1 MSKVRVLIA
10 DRHYLVRLGLRSL
23 IESQDG
29 YEICG
34 EAVDG
39 TEVVEKCKQLNPDLL
54 ILDICMPKLSGVNA
68 SRQILKA
75 KPKQKILI
83 VTDVE
88 SEDVIGECVAFG
100 ISGWVWKSD
109 GAVDLLLAIKAA
121 HNNRTFFTP
130 SVAQLVRDGYLRSR
144 HRHPAVPTVP
154 RLTSRQRELVQ
165 LIGEGS
171 STKEAASI
179 LRIAV
184 KTVETHRSNIMQ
196 KLGIHSISELV
207 LYAVRNNIVRVQL
220 LTAPPLAEG
229 IN

>member
-1 MSKVRVLIA
+1 MSKVRVLIG
-10 DRHYLVRLGLRSL
+10 DRQYLVRLGLRSL
-23 IESQDG
+23 VESQDG

-39 TEVVEKCKQLNPDLL
+39 PEVVEKCKQLNPDLL

-88 SEDVIGECVAFG
+88 SEDVIGECLAFG

-121 HNNRTFFTP
+121 QNHRTFFTP
-130 SVAQLVRDGYLRSR
+130 RVAQLVRDAYLRNR
-144 HRHPAVPTVP
+144 HSHRAARTVP
-154 RLTSRQRELVQ
+154 RLTSRQRD
-165 LIGEGS
+165 
-171 STKEAASI
+171 
-179 LRIAV
+179 
-184 KTVETHRSNIMQ
+184 
-196 KLGIHSISELV
+196 
-207 LYAVRNNIVRVQL
+207 
-220 LTAPPLAEG
+220 LA
-229 IN
+229 

>member
-1 MSKVRVLIA
+1 
-10 DRHYLVRLGLRSL
+10 
-23 IESQDG
+23 
-29 YEICG
+29 
-34 EAVDG
+34 
-39 TEVVEKCKQLNPDLL
+39 VVEKCKQLNPDLL

-88 SEDVIGECVAFG
+88 SEDVIGECLAFG

-121 HNNRTFFTP
+121 QNHRTFFTP
-130 SVAQLVRDGYLRSR
+130 SVAQLVRDGYLRNR
-144 HRHPAVPTVP
+144 HSHPAAPTVP

-179 LRIAV
+179 LRMAV
-184 KTVETHRSNIMQ
+184 KTAETHRSNIMQ

-220 LTAPPLAEG
+220 LNAPPLAEG